1 MPLDQVDVD
10 KEVAVEKEMSFF
22 EHLEELRWHLVRSV
36 AAILIIAIAVF
47 VAGDWIFQNLI
58 EAPLKKDFIT
68 YRIINQIAPSL
79 EFYPPEFKLTT
90 VNFGEAFIT
99 HLKISFLLGLVVSI
113 PYIFWEFW
121 RFISPGLYNKEKRAA
136 RGIVFI
142 CSMLFFIGASFGFFV
157 ISPFAVT
164 FLGNYQIGDVINTPT
179 LSSYVNYLTMFTI
192 PVGLVFELPI
202 IVYFLSKIGLVYPD
216 TMKRY
221 RRHAFVVILLVA
233 AIITPPDVVTQ
244 FLIGIPLYF
253 LYEVSIRISARVAK
267 QKKENE
273 SLT

>member
-10 KEVAVEKEMSFF
+10 KEVTTEKEMSFF

-36 AAILIIAIAVF
+36 AAIITVAIGVF
-47 VAGDWIFQNLI
+47 AAGDWIFRLLI
-58 EAPLKKDFIT
+58 EAPLQKDFVT
-68 YRIINQIAPSL
+68 YRIINRIAPAL
-79 EFYPPEFKLTT
+79 DFYPPENLNLTT

-99 HLKISFLLGLVVSI
+99 HLKVSFLLGLVVAI
-113 PYIFWEFW
+113 PYVFWEFW
-121 RFISPGLYNKEKRAA
+121 RFISPGLYAKERQAA

-142 CSMLFFIGASFGFFV
+142 CSFLFLCGVFFGFFV

-164 FLGNYQIGDVINTPT
+164 FLGNYEIGTVVNTPT
-179 LSSYVNYLTMFTI
+179 LSSYVNYMTMFTV

-202 IVYFLSKIGLVYPD
+202 IVYFLSKIGLVYPE

-221 RRHAFVVILLVA
+221 RKHAFVVILLVA

-244 FLIGIPLYF
+244 FLIGIPLYV

-267 QKKENE
+267 SKKEKE
-273 SLT
+273 S